1 MPDDAMNTE
10 LPGPSAP
17 PAAGTLPPGHP
28 LAPLDQAHQQAKAVH
43 GKVEQASGMLATTRA
58 ELDKLTALGDAVTS
72 DDVLEGMSKLVA
84 AGADPKVLLAL
95 MAGNPAQGT
104 PPMPEG
110 GTALAGWIAQQDQTI
125 KAQEAQIGQIK
136 AQTQHALG
144 IAATRVLAGHRA
156 MSMMGAGEAGPV
168 QPSAPP
174 AGNPNPLL
182 H

>member
-10 LPGPSAP
+10 LPGGSPTPATSA
-17 PAAGTLPPGHP
+17 LPPGHP

-58 ELDKLTALGDAVTS
+58 ELDKLAALGDAVTS

-104 PPMPEG
+104 PPMPESG
-110 GTALAGWIAQQDQTI
+110 QALAGWIAQQDQVI

-136 AQTQHALG
+136 AQTQHDLGVKALQ
-144 IAATRVLAGHRA
+144 VLSAHHMLQKGQERQQA
-156 MSMMGAGEAGPV
+156 S
-168 QPSAPP
+168 QPSAPT
-174 AGNPNPLL
+174 NPLL
-182 H
+182 N